1 MEFVY
6 PDMVRPPIKI
16 KYPKDFEKW
25 INRAMPTAIIYNRWK
40 KKAACIHCGA
50 VWDYTKEFD
59 IHADDRVVC
68 PCCGMEQVARPHTS
82 EAHAWK
88 SFFWM
93 WNEKGG
99 INFAVMAAWWHYEKQ
114 PIGEFSLPLTVSLE
128 TCGRI
133 SKTEKDCYSYWNYLA
148 KWTSSSICI
157 DSVYD
162 YPEHYPGNRT
172 VLKRSFIKHC
182 ESFIS
187 DSYGATDQIKL
198 IDFYSK
204 HPQAEYL
211 FKAGLGQLIESSIWG
226 YPLYIRPNWK
236 AKTIPGVLRL
246 SPQDVDKLKAWGML
260 RVDDIAV
267 YHLIKKYKKNP
278 TKEDVELI
286 SNCDLEI
293 KDLNELMVPGTSPMR
308 FIKYIYKQ
316 AKIWEKRN
324 KVDEANRPMC
334 HAGYYY
340 YQPQSPEYY
349 VRGMYRD
356 YIDIIDKLNYPKD
369 DYYIYPK
376 DLSVA
381 HDAAV
386 EEYNRIQKKEEA
398 KRNRELNEEFK
409 RKILPE
415 VERFAFKD
423 DVFLI
428 RPLRSKQDF
437 VAEGKNNHNCVATYW
452 DRALKGTS
460 RIFVL
465 RKSETPNIS
474 YVTIELT
481 PDNKL
486 KQCLET
492 GNRLPSD
499 DVKAWVDKWLECVVR
514 GKIRNAAEG
523 AADMGG
529 QMLCQTA

>member
-6 PDMVRPPIKI
+6 PDVVTPPIKI

-25 INRAMPTAIIYNRWK
+25 INRTMPTAIIYNRWK
-40 KKAACIHCGA
+40 KKAACVHCGA
-50 VWDYTKEFD
+50 VWDYTKDFD
-59 IHADDRVVC
+59 IHANDNVVC
-68 PCCGMEQVARPHTS
+68 PCCGKSQVARPHTS
-82 EAHAWK
+82 ETHAWK
-88 SFFWM
+88 SFFWI

-128 TCGRI
+128 MCGRV
-133 SKTEKDCYSYWNYLA
+133 SRTEKACYSYWNYLA
-148 KWTSSSICI
+148 KWASSSVCI

-162 YPEHYPGNRT
+162 YPERYPGNRT

-182 ESFIS
+182 ESFIP
-187 DSYGATDQIKL
+187 DNYGATDQIKL

-211 FKAGLGQLIESSIWG
+211 RKAGLGQLIESSIWG

-246 SPQDVDKLKAWGML
+246 SPQDVDKLKAWGMF

-286 SNCDLEI
+286 SNCDFKI
-293 KDLNELMVPGTSPMR
+293 KGLNELMVPETSPMK
-308 FIKYIYKQ
+308 FVKYIYKQ
-316 AKIWEKRN
+316 TELWRKRN
-324 KVDEANRPMC
+324 EVDETNRPMC

-340 YQPQSPEYY
+340 YQPQSPECY

-356 YIDIIDKLNYPKD
+356 YISIIDKLNYPKD

-437 VAEGKNNHNCVATYW
+437 VAEGKNNNNCVATYW

-486 KQCLET
+486 EQCLET

-514 GKIRNAAEG
+514 RKIRNAAES

-529 QMLCQTA
+529 QMLCQTV